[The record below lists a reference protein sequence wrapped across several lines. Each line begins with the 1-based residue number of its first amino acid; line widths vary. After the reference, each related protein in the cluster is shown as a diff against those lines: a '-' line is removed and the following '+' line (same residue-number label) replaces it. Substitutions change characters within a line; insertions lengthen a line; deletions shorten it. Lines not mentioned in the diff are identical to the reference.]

1 MPITTP
7 NFTFLGLLEP
17 DIPGGRGKYAPPP
30 YSKGK
35 TGNQLEGVNIMF
47 CNYFPDP
54 ALSQIAALK

>member
-17 DIPGGRGKYAPPP
+17 DIPEGGANMPPP